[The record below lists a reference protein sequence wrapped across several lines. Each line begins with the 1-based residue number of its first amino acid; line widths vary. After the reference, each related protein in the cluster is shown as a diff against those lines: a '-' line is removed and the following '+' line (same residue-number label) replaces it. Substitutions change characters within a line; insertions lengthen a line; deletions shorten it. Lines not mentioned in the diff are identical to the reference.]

1 MLDHSSEV
9 AKALRSR
16 RCVIDFAAKRLKHW
30 SRIRLIY
37 MQALTA
43 PFVVRYKAFA
53 DTVLVPKSLLKGLDA
68 LPNYN
73 KWSKA
78 IHGENSVT
86 DDFDGPTIAKGMV
99 EKVEKMKAEA
109 K

>member
-1 MLDHSSEV
+1 MLDHSLEV
-9 AKALRSR
+9 AKASRSR
-16 RCVIDFAAKRLKHW
+16 RCVIDKDWSRKRL
-30 SRIRLIY
+30 IN

-53 DTVLVPKSLLKGLDA
+53 DTDLMPKSMVKGLDA

-73 KWSKA
+73 RWSKA
-78 IHGENSVT
+78 IHGEDSVT
-86 DDFDGPTIAKGMV
+86 DKFDGPTIAKNMV
-99 EKVEKMKAEA
+99 ERVQKIKAEA